1 MTDSFALNQV
11 STTAVNALA
20 APVTPSKRIDYI
32 DYSKV
37 DPDILKAAEGMESMF
52 IDYLM
57 KVMRETVPKNEFD
70 LESPATSVYRSMLD
84 SELSDL
90 AAKGKGIGLKDPL
103 IAYLQNRRS
112 AIADLQS
119 KRYTEQRGQGSK

>member
-11 STTAVNALA
+11 SAPAVNALA
-20 APVTPSKRIDYI
+20 SI

-52 IDYLM
+52 INYLM
-57 KVMRETVPKNEFD
+57 KVMRETVPKNDFD

-103 IAYLQNRRS
+103 IAYLQSRRSAIADHQSRRS

-119 KRYTEQRGQGSK
+119 KRYTEQRGRGSK